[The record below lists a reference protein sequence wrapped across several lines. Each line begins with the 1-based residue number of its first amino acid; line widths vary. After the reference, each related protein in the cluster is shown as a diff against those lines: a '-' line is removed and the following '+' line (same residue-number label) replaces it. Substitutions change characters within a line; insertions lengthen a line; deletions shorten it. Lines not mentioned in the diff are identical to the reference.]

1 MICCRLSS
9 KGCMRSR
16 IGCCRTSRHDAGRA
30 GMLQKELDRLHNKQD
45 QLQDEQVG
53 CGEHIRLKEE
63 QDQLQDEQERLQ
75 DEQDRGL
82 QDEQERL

>member
-1 MICCRLSS
+1 
-9 KGCMRSR
+9 
-16 IGCCRTSRHDAGRA
+16 
-30 GMLQKELDRLHNKQD
+30 MLQKEHDRLHDKQD

-53 CGEHIRLKEE
+53 CGEHMRLKEE

-75 DEQDRGL
+75 GEQDKGL